1 MKKITAIFISNL
13 ILSGVAIAEK
23 IECPVEIVCNNGQ
36 FYDKNGNQIIINGR
50 PAISTGDKQGF
61 ARDIMNCKKGV
72 LTQITAENVSGN
84 YDGSRFLWC
93 SYKVERIS
101 FNREDFRYF
110 DVSLKYNIESI
121 NDKQPNKWVSMC
133 FSKNPSDCS
142 ANLY

>member
-13 ILSGVAIAEK
+13 ILSGVSIAEK

-36 FYDKNGNQIIINGR
+36 FYDKNGNQIIINGQ
-50 PAISTGDKQGF
+50 PTISTGG
-61 ARDIMNCKKGV
+61 DITNCKRGA

-84 YDGSRFLWC
+84 YVGSRFLWC

-101 FNREDFRYF
+101 VNREEFRYF
-110 DVSLKYNIESI
+110 DVSLKYRIESI

-133 FSKNPSDCS
+133 FSKNPSECS